1 MVGIYNGIISGM
13 ARRLLIGLALLL
25 TVLVLVA
32 SCQTQAP
39 APVPTPAPA
48 PAPASTSGP
57 TATDVELEILN
68 FAFVPNT
75 ITVAAGTTVTWTNLD
90 SAPHTVTT
98 RETLFD
104 SGRMSTGDTFSYT
117 FEQSGIY
124 EYYCTIHPSMVAT
137 IIVN

>member
-1 MVGIYNGIISGM
+1 MGIYNGIISGM
-13 ARRLLIGLALLL
+13 ARRLLIGLAMLL

-39 APVPTPAPA
+39 APAPAPVPAPA
-48 PAPASTSGP
+48 PAPTPGP
-57 TATDVELEILN
+57 TAADVELEISG
-68 FAFVPNT
+68 FAFKPNT
-75 ITVAAGTTVTWTNLD
+75 ITIEVGTTVTWTNMD

-117 FEQSGIY
+117 FEQSGTY

-137 IIVN
+137 ITVE